1 MKSSLSSSSSSG
13 NNQNDDGG
21 GSGGGGGVDK
31 EKDED
36 EDVTDGKIPIRISLG
51 QTSVGTSTSSIPD
64 PIHVLVSRQTF
75 LHIGLEVVSLFKKT
89 KTAAGMKLTTNI
101 TKQPLRW
108 QYFVGVL
115 FDSIHGHP
123 PLQSS
128 TSTSTTNCLPWEI
141 TLHFQSYPHQQ
152 LLELNNSGGVE
163 GGGGGVIETI
173 QQTYKFIKTRFIY
186 PIWES
191 KIFTEYDKIIAYK
204 NMECNKVLDTT
215 MTTTTKATTITS
227 AITSASATTD
237 DSENSKKTKFNTTSS
252 DNNDNNSN
260 NNNKN
265 DKNDNNNDSALVSD
279 SVSTKCT
286 TTSAALPLPLTN
298 TNTNIN
304 TNTKMSNSNNNSII
318 TRYTF
323 NNKDLVMIPIR
334 LSIDPMKPMIQKRF
348 DYNRN
353 DNNNNNDPMTLGSLL
368 CIWVPQY
375 FCYCDDDK
383 DDNDENN
390 RDERTTPKKTV
401 VRTKTIY
408 ANKEEEDDS
417 SIISSSDT
425 SPTTITKNS
434 SEKKKKE
441 SMNKKIYWCVAGV
454 VPPLETSVI
463 DLWLALR
470 HPDNFLYISIIIT

>member
-1 MKSSLSSSSSSG
+1 MDL
-13 NNQNDDGG
+13 
-21 GSGGGGGVDK
+21 
-31 EKDED
+31 
-36 EDVTDGKIPIRISLG
+36 II
-51 QTSVGTSTSSIPD
+51 
-64 PIHVLVSRQTF
+64 
-75 LHIGLEVVSLFKKT
+75 
-89 KTAAGMKLTTNI
+89 LT
-101 TKQPLRW
+101 
-108 QYFVGVL
+108 V
-115 FDSIHGHP
+115 
-123 PLQSS
+123 
-128 TSTSTTNCLPWEI
+128 
-141 TLHFQSYPHQQ
+141 
-152 LLELNNSGGVE
+152 
-163 GGGGGVIETI
+163 
-173 QQTYKFIKTRFIY
+173 
-186 PIWES
+186 
-191 KIFTEYDKIIAYK
+191 YD
-204 NMECNKVLDTT
+204 L
-215 MTTTTKATTITS
+215 
-227 AITSASATTD
+227 
-237 DSENSKKTKFNTTSS
+237 
-252 DNNDNNSN
+252 
-260 NNNKN
+260 
-265 DKNDNNNDSALVSD
+265 
-279 SVSTKCT
+279 
-286 TTSAALPLPLTN
+286 
-298 TNTNIN
+298 
-304 TNTKMSNSNNNSII
+304 NNNSII

-353 DNNNNNDPMTLGSLL
+353 DNNNNNNPMTLGSLL

-408 ANKEEEDDS
+408 ANKEEEEDDS